1 MQLVQPEVVPDD
13 THSEWSVDICNH
25 GDEKEI
31 QSNNATKQDIISF
44 ERSSKKEEISDIH
57 DESIE
62 MVSFKD
68 SDQGS
73 SKHIQPNAHM
83 INNIHLHSRPE
94 ILDKKSKRRSS
105 VHDELYR
112 EKRL

>member
-44 ERSSKKEEISDIH
+44 ERT
-57 DESIE
+57 
-62 MVSFKD
+62 
-68 SDQGS
+68 
-73 SKHIQPNAHM
+73 
-83 INNIHLHSRPE
+83 
-94 ILDKKSKRRSS
+94 
-105 VHDELYR
+105 
-112 EKRL
+112 